1 MAIIY
6 LFIFLLIF
14 IIITIYIHYNKKE
27 GFDTNNRLC
36 CFYTYYEKD
45 ASYKNNFEYFLK
57 NGILDKVDYY
67 IIINGKSSV
76 TINSKPNIK
85 VLYRENKGYDFGG
98 YSYALKQ
105 LKNNYEYYFF
115 MNTSVCGPYGVKD
128 WTEPF
133 IKLFNTDD
141 VKVVG
146 TTINIDTID
155 SKIIK
160 PHVQSMFFCIPHD
173 YLQYLNTKDFF
184 NEETINGYSMMELI
198 NNKEV
203 MLSTIALKNNWNINC
218 LLDKYKGLD
227 YRMVDA
233 DINPT
238 STYGD
243 PYYKNGY
250 FGKSI
255 KKEDVIFFKNN
266 RGL

>member
-1 MAIIY
+1 MVIIY
-6 LFIFLLIF
+6 LFILLLLF
-14 IIITIYIHYNKKE
+14 IIITIYIQYNKKE

-45 ASYKNNFEYFLK
+45 VSYKNNFEYFLK
-57 NGILDKVDYY
+57 NAILDKVDYY

-85 VLYRENKGYDFGG
+85 VLHRENKGYDFGG

-105 LKNNYEYYFF
+105 LNRNYEYYFF

-146 TTINIDTID
+146 TTINIYKVNNTL
-155 SKIIK
+155 K

-184 NEETINGYSMMELI
+184 NEDTINKYTMIEVI

-203 MLSTIALKNNWNINC
+203 MLSSNALKNNWNINC
-218 LLDKYKGLD
+218 ILDKYKGLD
-227 YRMVDA
+227 YRMIEA

-238 STYGD
+238 SRDGD

-255 KKEDVIFFKNN
+255 EKEEVIFFKNN